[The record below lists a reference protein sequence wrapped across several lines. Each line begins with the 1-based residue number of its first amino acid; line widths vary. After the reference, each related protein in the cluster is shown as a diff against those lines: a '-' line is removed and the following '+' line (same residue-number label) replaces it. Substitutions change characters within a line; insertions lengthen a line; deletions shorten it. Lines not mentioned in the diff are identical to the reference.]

1 MNRKKLSKLGIPNGA
16 AMKTAIRLVAQAGQ
30 KGMKKRDVDRALTV
44 MMEDPGSVPPGDH
57 FAPLARMLVA
67 GMEDSS
73 PKISDL
79 PAASWR
85 QWGSDIGMT
94 AIQQM
99 NTACSLPVAVQGALM
114 PDAHQGYGL
123 PIGGVLAVEDAVI
136 PYAVGSDI
144 ACRMCMTVLDM
155 PAADLASR
163 TEELGHALEKETLFG
178 GGAGFTKR
186 REHKVLDADWGGT
199 KLLARLKDKAWQQ
212 LGSSGGG
219 NHFVEFGVLSLA
231 QPDLGLAAGQYVAL
245 LSHSGSRNPGS
256 MIGQHYSTVAR
267 ELHPELPPQLW
278 YLAWLDLQSEPGQEY
293 WQAMHLMGE
302 YAQANHEVIHR
313 HLLNRLHAKGLV
325 TVQNHHN
332 FAWREEHG
340 GRQVIVHRK
349 GAIPAHEGQL
359 GIIPGNMAA
368 AGYVVRGR
376 GYPEALR
383 SAAHGA
389 GRRLSRSVAKKEL
402 GWGEAR
408 KLLEQK
414 GVTLLSAGLDETPL
428 AYKDIREVMA
438 AQTDLVDIV
447 ARFQPRVV
455 KMGA

>member
-1 MNRKKLSKLGIPNGA
+1 LEWSKRKVIILNRKKLSKLGIPNGTT
-16 AMKTAIRLVAQAGQ
+16 MKTAIRLVAQAGQ
-30 KGMKKRDVDRALTV
+30 KGMKKRDVDLALTA
-44 MMEDPGSVPPGDH
+44 MMEDPGSVPAGDH

-79 PAASWR
+79 SPASWR
-85 QWGSDIGMT
+85 QW
-94 AIQQM
+94 
-99 NTACSLPVAVQGALM
+99 V
-114 PDAHQGYGL
+114 

-163 TEELGHALEKETLFG
+163 TEELGHALEKETVFG

-186 REHKVLDADWGGT
+186 HEHKVLDADWGGT

-219 NHFVEFGVLSLA
+219 NHFVEFG
-231 QPDLGLAAGQYVAL
+231 QYVAL
-245 LSHSGSRNPGS
+245 LSHSGSRNAGNT
-256 MIGQHYSTVAR
+256 IGQHYSTVAR

-302 YAQANHEVIHR
+302 YAQANHEVIHGQ
-313 HLLNRLHAKGLV
+313 LLKRLRAKGLV

-376 GYPEALR
+376 GYPEALC

-428 AYKDIREVMA
+428 AYKNIQEVMA

-447 ARFQPRVV
+447 ARFQPKVV